1 MDTVDVVVV
10 GAGIAGL
17 AAAYEL
23 HARGTRFRVLEA
35 RPRAGG
41 LILTEH
47 ADGFTIDAGPD
58 SLLVQKP
65 AAITLCDEL
74 GLSARLVPT
83 LPPRTAHILRAGTLY
98 PLPQASVLGIP
109 TRLLPLVSNGLL
121 SAPAKLRV
129 MMDLV
134 LPRRTSA
141 DTDDESIGSFFRRRF
156 GAEAVTYV
164 AEPLLAGI
172 HSGNVERLSMRALFP
187 RLLDA
192 EREHGSVIRALRRA
206 GQTTT
211 DEGPFRSLRGG
222 IGELVAAL
230 VPALP
235 EGGLRC
241 NSRVQAVEASPG
253 NLASLGS
260 PGSPGSQSHRDQ
272 TDQRGQRPYT
282 VCLDGGGTVRAG
294 ALILAVPAYAAAD
307 LLAPLDAELAA
318 LCRSVGYTST
328 AAVVL
333 SYPRSAVRHPL
344 RGTGF
349 LVPRAERQYTI
360 TAASWVSSKW
370 PGRAPEG
377 QVLLRAFIGGARD
390 PGALGRSDREL
401 VQQAHVD
408 LAASL
413 QIDGPPGLTRVYR
426 WERANPQHEIGHLD
440 RLAAIE
446 RRLERW
452 PGLYL
457 TGSGFR
463 GVGIPDCLADGRSV
477 AVAATRTLASS
488 QPDA

>member
-1 MDTVDVVVV
+1 MVVV

-17 AAAYEL
+17 SAAYEL

-35 RPRAGG
+35 KPRAGG

-58 SLLVQKP
+58 SLLVRKP

-83 LPPRTAHILRAGTLY
+83 LPPRTAYILRAGTLY

-109 TRLLPLVSNGLL
+109 TRLLPLVSTGLL

-134 LPRRTSA
+134 LPRQISA
-141 DTDDESIGSFFRRRF
+141 DTDDESIASFFRRRF

-187 RLLDA
+187 RLLNA
-192 EREHGSVIRALRRA
+192 EREHGSVIRGLRRA
-206 GQTTT
+206 GRAAA
-211 DEGPFRSLRGG
+211 DEGPFRSLLGG
-222 IGELVAAL
+222 LGELVAAL

-253 NLASLGS
+253 SRGS
-260 PGSPGSQSHRDQ
+260 PSSLDHRDQ
-272 TDQRGQRPYT
+272 TDQQGQRPYT

-318 LCRSVGYTST
+318 LCRSVGYAST

-333 SYPRSAVRHPL
+333 SYARSAVRHPL
-344 RGTGF
+344 CGTGF

-401 VQQAHVD
+401 VQQAHAD
-408 LAASL
+408 LTASL
-413 QIDGPPGLTRVYR
+413 QIDGPPGLTRVHR
-426 WERANPQHEIGHLD
+426 WERAIPQHEVGHLD
-440 RLAAIE
+440 RVAAIE

-463 GVGIPDCLADGRSV
+463 GVGIPDCVADGRSV
-477 AVAATRTLASS
+477 AVAATRTLAGS
-488 QPDA
+488 QPDS

>member
-1 MDTVDVVVV
+1 MGDALDTADVVVV

-35 RPRAGG
+35 RSRAGG
-41 LILTEH
+41 VILTEH

-83 LPPRTAHILRAGTLY
+83 LPPRTAYILRAGTLY

-109 TRLLPLVSNGLL
+109 TRLPSLVSNGLL

-187 RLLDA
+187 RLLEA
-192 EREHGSVIRALRRA
+192 ERDHGSVIRGLRRA
-206 GQTTT
+206 GRAGRAAA
-211 DEGPFRSLRGG
+211 DEGPFRSLLGG

-241 NSRVQAVEASPG
+241 NSRVQAVQTSLG
-253 NLASLGS
+253 SLGS
-260 PGSPGSQSHRDQ
+260 PSSLDHRDE
-272 TDQRGQRPYT
+272 TAQRGQRPYT

-294 ALILAVPAYAAAD
+294 ALILAVPAYAAAG

-318 LCRSVGYTST
+318 LCQSVSYTST

-333 SYPRSAVRHPL
+333 SYARSAVRHPL

-377 QVLLRAFIGGARD
+377 QVLLRAFIGGTRD
-390 PGALGRSDREL
+390 PGALGRSDQEL
-401 VQQAHVD
+401 VQQAHAD
-408 LAASL
+408 LTASL

-426 WERANPQHEIGHLD
+426 WERANPQHEVGHLD
-440 RLAAIE
+440 RVAAIE

-477 AVAATRTLASS
+477 AMAATEALARTAS
-488 QPDA
+488 

>member
-1 MDTVDVVVV
+1 MVVV

-23 HARGTRFRVLEA
+23 HARGTRFQLLEA

-41 LILTEH
+41 LILTER

-58 SLLVQKP
+58 SLLVRKP
-65 AAITLCDEL
+65 AAIALCDEL

-83 LPPRTAHILRAGTLY
+83 LPPRTAFILRAGTLY

-121 SAPAKLRV
+121 SVPAKLRV

-134 LPRRTSA
+134 LPALTSA
-141 DTDDESIGSFFRRRF
+141 ETDDESIGSFFRRRF

-187 RLLDA
+187 GLLDA
-192 EREHGSVIRALRRA
+192 EREHGSVIRGLRQVSRA
-206 GQTTT
+206 ATVG
-211 DEGPFRSLRGG
+211 GPFRSLPGG

-235 EGGLRC
+235 EGGLHC
-241 NSRVQAVEASPG
+241 NSRVQAVEASHG
-253 NLASLGS
+253 SLASRGS
-260 PGSPGSQSHRDQ
+260 LHSVAHRDQ
-272 TDQRGQRPYT
+272 TDQRGQTPYT
-282 VCLDGGGTVRAG
+282 VYLDGGGTVRAG
-294 ALILAVPAYAAAD
+294 ALILAIPAYAAAD
-307 LLAPLDAELAA
+307 LLAPLDEELAA
-318 LCRSVGYTST
+318 LCRAVGYTST

-333 SYPRSAVRHPL
+333 SYARSAVRHPL
-344 RGTGF
+344 RGKGF
-349 LVPRAERQYTI
+349 LVPRVERQYTI

-370 PGRAPEG
+370 PGRAPKG
-377 QVLLRAFIGGARD
+377 QVLLRAFIGGARY

-401 VQQAHVD
+401 VQQAHAD

-426 WERANPQHEIGHLD
+426 WERASPQHEIGHLD
-440 RLAAIE
+440 RVAAIE

-477 AVAATRTLASS
+477 AVAATRTLAGS
-488 QPDA
+488 QPDS

>member
-1 MDTVDVVVV
+1 MVVV

-41 LILTEH
+41 LILTER

-83 LPPRTAHILRAGTLY
+83 LPPRTAYILRAGTLY

-121 SAPAKLRV
+121 SAPAKLRM

-134 LPRRTSA
+134 LPARTSA

-156 GAEAVTYV
+156 GVEAVTYV

-192 EREHGSVIRALRRA
+192 EREHGSVIRALRR
-206 GQTTT
+206 GGRTTA
-211 DEGPFRSLRGG
+211 DEGPFRSLPGG

-260 PGSPGSQSHRDQ
+260 PGSPSSQSHRDQ
-272 TDQRGQRPYT
+272 TDQRSHRPYT

-307 LLAPLDAELAA
+307 LLAPVDAELAA

-333 SYPRSAVRHPL
+333 SYARSAVRHPL

-401 VQQAHVD
+401 VQQAHAD

-477 AVAATRTLASS
+477 AVAATRTLAGS
-488 QPDA
+488 QPDS

>member
-41 LILTEH
+41 LILTERAH
-47 ADGFTIDAGPD
+47 GFTIDAGPD

-74 GLSARLVPT
+74 GLSARLVQT
-83 LPPRTAHILRAGTLY
+83 LPPRTAYILRAGTLY

-134 LPRRTSA
+134 LPRRTPA

-187 RLLDA
+187 RLLNA

-206 GQTTT
+206 GRTTAH
-211 DEGPFRSLRGG
+211 EGPFRSLPGG

-241 NSRVQAVEASPG
+241 NSRVQAVEVSPG
-253 NLASLGS
+253 SLGDFGNLGS
-260 PGSPGSQSHRDQ
+260 PSHSDQ
-272 TDQRGQRPYT
+272 TDQRDQRRYT

-328 AAVVL
+328 AVVVL
-333 SYPRSAVRHPL
+333 SYARSAVRHPL

-377 QVLLRAFIGGARD
+377 QALLRAFIGGARD

-401 VQQAHVD
+401 VQQAHTD

-413 QIDGPPGLTRVYR
+413 QIDGLPGLTRVYR

-440 RLAAIE
+440 RVAAIE

-477 AVAATRTLASS
+477 AVAATRTLAGS
-488 QPDA
+488 QPNS

>member
-1 MDTVDVVVV
+1 MVVV

-23 HARGTRFRVLEA
+23 HARGARFRVLEA

-83 LPPRTAHILRAGTLY
+83 LPPRTAYILRAGTLY

-134 LPRRTSA
+134 LPARTSA
-141 DTDDESIGSFFRRRF
+141 DSAGSDDESIGSFFRRRF

-192 EREHGSVIRALRRA
+192 EREHGSVIRGLRRA
-206 GQTTT
+206 GRTTT

-241 NSRVQAVEASPG
+241 NSRVQAVEASP
-253 NLASLGS
+253 SS
-260 PGSPGSQSHRDQ
+260 PSSPSSQGSQNHRDQ

-282 VCLDGGGTVRAG
+282 VCLDGGGIVRAG

-307 LLAPLDAELAA
+307 LLAPLDTELAA

-333 SYPRSAVRHPL
+333 SYARSAVRHPL

-349 LVPRAERQYTI
+349 LVPRAERRYTI

-401 VQQAHVD
+401 VQQAHAD

-440 RLAAIE
+440 RVAAIE

-457 TGSGFR
+457 TGNGFR
-463 GVGIPDCLADGRSV
+463 GVGISDCLADGRSV
-477 AVAATRTLASS
+477 AAAATRTLAGS
-488 QPDA
+488 QPDS

>member
-1 MDTVDVVVV
+1 MVVV

-23 HARGTRFRVLEA
+23 RARGTRFRVLEA

-47 ADGFTIDAGPD
+47 TDGFTIDAGPD

-65 AAITLCDEL
+65 AAIALCDEL

-83 LPPRTAHILRAGTLY
+83 LPPRTGYILRAGTLY

-121 SAPAKLRV
+121 SAPAKLRM

-134 LPRRTSA
+134 LPARTSA
-141 DTDDESIGSFFRRRF
+141 DGADSDDESIGSFFRRRF

-192 EREHGSVIRALRRA
+192 ERDYGSVIRGLRRA
-206 GQTTT
+206 GRAGRVAA
-211 DEGPFRSLRGG
+211 DEGPFRSLLGG

-235 EGGLRC
+235 EGGLRY

-260 PGSPGSQSHRDQ
+260 PSSFSHRDQ

-333 SYPRSAVRHPL
+333 SYARSAVRHPL

-401 VQQAHVD
+401 VHQAHAD

-413 QIDGPPGLTRVYR
+413 RIDGPPGLTRVYR

-477 AVAATRTLASS
+477 AVAATRTLAGS
-488 QPDA
+488 QPDS

>member
-1 MDTVDVVVV
+1 MVVV

-35 RPRAGG
+35 RSRAGG
-41 LILTEH
+41 VILTEH

-83 LPPRTAHILRAGTLY
+83 LPPRTAYILRAGTLY

-109 TRLLPLVSNGLL
+109 TRLPSLVSNGLL

-141 DTDDESIGSFFRRRF
+141 DSADSDDESIGSFFRRRF

-172 HSGNVERLSMRALFP
+172 HSGDVERLSMRALFP
-187 RLLDA
+187 RLLEA
-192 EREHGSVIRALRRA
+192 ERDHGSVIRGLRRA
-206 GQTTT
+206 GRAGRAAA
-211 DEGPFRSLRGG
+211 DEGPFRSLLGG

-241 NSRVQAVEASPG
+241 NSRVQAVETSLG
-253 NLASLGS
+253 SLGS
-260 PGSPGSQSHRDQ
+260 PSSLDHRDE
-272 TDQRGQRPYT
+272 TAQRGQRPYT
-282 VCLDGGGTVRAG
+282 VCLDGGGTVRTG
-294 ALILAVPAYAAAD
+294 ALILAVPAYAAAG

-318 LCRSVGYTST
+318 LCQSVSYTST

-333 SYPRSAVRHPL
+333 SYARSAVRHPL

-349 LVPRAERQYTI
+349 LVPRAERQYMI

-401 VQQAHVD
+401 VQQAHAD

-426 WERANPQHEIGHLD
+426 WERANPQHEVGHLD
-440 RLAAIE
+440 RVAAIE

-477 AVAATRTLASS
+477 AVAATEALARTAS
-488 QPDA
+488 